1 MQRLYSIICPHC
13 RKPGKVPIEL
23 EGKSIRCKGCKKTFS
38 IKVPNPGVNDSST
51 PIQRP
56 AFSKRRL
63 WGIICLVLAFLV
75 IVFDLLWCFFLEPY
89 FWKPMD
95 DFLEVPSVSLGL
107 RLWEVVISLFVIL
120 PLAIIGF
127 ILLILNPRSPKV
139 KKR

>member
-1 MQRLYSIICPHC
+1 
-13 RKPGKVPIEL
+13 
-23 EGKSIRCKGCKKTFS
+23 
-38 IKVPNPGVNDSST
+38 
-51 PIQRP
+51 
-56 AFSKRRL
+56 
-63 WGIICLVLAFLV
+63 
-75 IVFDLLWCFFLEPY
+75 
-89 FWKPMD
+89 MD